1 MTIHLPESHYTL
13 PPLIIPEDMPDQALL
28 KAPTQAAQ
36 ALVETIISRTGRVPC
51 LKELN
56 LKEGL
61 ELHCQNDIWVDK
73 EVLKD
78 MEHEPEKERKE
89 SKPPK
94 RKRKRKPR
102 LKRTASGKK
111 VLTSYNKKFKKRSRK
126 KTRKCLRKLN
136 RNGFAVRIVINRY
149 EEITIFLIPV
159 LFCPDC
165 KKRCAFDYF
174 KKLQYC
180 HRVLTLEMI
189 KHCRYDSEVYE
200 KLLTED
206 ILELLE
212 AGELV
217 VYFEEEQAEARKR
230 DFQKNVNYAKRVVQG
245 PMGLRPEV
253 EVPAPKKGE
262 KPDRKDAKR
271 NRLRHLAAWAQAFAA
286 RFIEKTGCIKNWYS
300 LLRLKC
306 SDTNGDPLWKKPVSR
321 RKSNSEYI
329 LTPSIRL

>member
-13 PPLIIPEDMPDQALL
+13 TTLIIPEDMPDQALL

-253 EVPAPKKGE
+253 EVPACLLYTS
-262 KPDRKDAKR
+262 DA
-271 NRLRHLAAWAQAFAA
+271 AD
-286 RFIEKTGCIKNWYS
+286 E
-300 LLRLKC
+300 
-306 SDTNGDPLWKKPVSR
+306 
-321 RKSNSEYI
+321 
-329 LTPSIRL
+329 